1 MTEQSVDCTLWKFVQ
16 QIIYNIKLTRIFLKL
31 MDHDIGDVG

>member
-1 MTEQSVDCTLWKFVQ
+1 MTEQCVDSTLWKFVPH
-16 QIIYNIKLTRIFLKL
+16 IIYNIKLTRIFLKL